1 MVGLRRF
8 MNTSEVSFPPI
19 HGEENDVL
27 KKNQRQS
34 RSKFQREVQQVIEN
48 MISNWNTLQI
58 QTRHSYTTIKFY
70 IKCSSEYKVKKI
82 WLKGNVWK
90 QEYKIKI

>member
-27 KKNQRQS
+27 KK
-34 RSKFQREVQQVIEN
+34 KAE
-48 MISNWNTLQI
+48 TI
-58 QTRHSYTTIKFY
+58 QK
-70 IKCSSEYKVKKI
+70 
-82 WLKGNVWK
+82 
-90 QEYKIKI
+90 